1 MTKGILY
8 DIMILPNKGGFIM
21 KKILSFLLC
30 VAMLLS
36 MFAFLTACDKE
47 ETNDKNDDK
56 KPTSSVSS
64 VPAVSDEEM
73 IIGSWKFDVGLIDAM
88 GEETF
93 SDQMGEMGEFFDLSK
108 VKMVVTIEF
117 KEDGKLSMSYDKADW
132 NVTVD
137 EVIDVMR
144 DGMRDYMESLVSDM
158 GMTMEEYEAA
168 LKAQGESLDSIIDE
182 AVATAKD
189 YYEEVDLDAL
199 SVSGKYEFKN
209 GKLLVDGADTKYEL
223 KDGKLSMS
231 ITMKQGSSLQIVGE
245 KK

>member
-1 MTKGILY
+1 
-8 DIMILPNKGGFIM
+8 M

-36 MFAFLTACDKE
+36 MLAFLTACDKE

-73 IIGSWKFDVGLIDAM
+73 IIGSWKFGINLIDAM
-88 GEETF
+88 GKETF
-93 SDQMGEMGEFFDLSK
+93 SDEMEGMEEFFDLSK
-108 VKMVVTIEF
+108 VKIVATMEF
-117 KEDGKLSMSYDKADW
+117 KEDGKFSMFFDEADW
-132 NVTVD
+132 KVTVD
-137 EVIDVMR
+137 EVLDIMR

-158 GMTMEEYEAA
+158 GMTMEDYEAA
-168 LKAQGESLDSIIDE
+168 LEAQGESLDSIIDE
-182 AVATAKD
+182 AVGSAED
-189 YYEEVDLDAL
+189 FYEEVDLDEL

-209 GKLLVDGADTKYEL
+209 DKLLVDGEDTKYEI